1 MPYESGN
8 GDRNKKKNAGAIGIY
23 WTGASQPL
31 LLTPGGFPEMQAGK
45 KEPGRSTDP
54 LTLDKRYHFFPQ
66 LNLFL
71 TIPPTNDKIVAR
83 AFNIRQLLDEKGI
96 DYLYVTSFP
105 PLGKVSAS
113 YHYQLEVASH
123 AGSITYALQAGPSGL
138 TISKDGRVEW
148 KPPAQPADETV
159 IVSLKDA
166 SGQELLHSFHVVTVP

>member
-1 MPYESGN
+1 
-8 GDRNKKKNAGAIGIY
+8 
-23 WTGASQPL
+23 
-31 LLTPGGFPEMQAGK
+31 MQAGK